1 MSVTASGPSGVNDV
15 RPGGRLG
22 PDATVWLVAAIVVAA
37 SIVLRE
43 RLPWITEYPSD
54 WTLPFSAWIN
64 VVMDWLVEHGR
75 WLFRGIAWLMG
86 WPMSW
91 IQSLLEALPW
101 TTSIAITAGL
111 AYYSGGLR
119 LALFTIA
126 ALIYIAATGYWLPSM
141 NTLVLVFMSIPLSA
155 GIGLF
160 VGIWVYRSRW
170 VETLA
175 KPVLDAMQTVPCFAY
190 LIPILVLFGF
200 GPQVAIIATAIYA
213 CPPMVRNVALGLRHV
228 PAEVV
233 ESGVM
238 SGATKRQLMWM
249 VQIPSAMPA
258 VLLGLNQVVMQS
270 LNMIIIAAVI
280 GSTHDIGWEVLYA
293 LRKAWFG
300 QSLMS
305 GLVVVLLAI
314 ILDRVTRGIAARRQR
329 RRGVSATAL
338 ARFRSLWVALVVA
351 VVCLALSSVIPFF
364 AAYPEAWYFKPG
376 DTINK
381 ALTSFTV
388 DYANAMEAI
397 KRTVV
402 FFFLFPLKIG
412 LETTI
417 RPFTWGF
424 ELTPTVISVYA
435 LAVAT
440 AVVLSARRWSWRAGA
455 AVAAL
460 GSLLYFGIVNMPWP
474 AFVAIVAVAAY
485 SIGGARIAVFTVI
498 GLAFMLVAGIWTPA
512 IGSIYLCSASV
523 VAALAFGGVLGT
535 IAAHNDTISRLVRP
549 IVDTL
554 QTLPL
559 FVFLIPILMFF
570 QVGEFPAFLAITA
583 YAVVASIRYTEHG
596 LRNVPEQC
604 IEAAQAIG
612 CTPAQVFW
620 QVRLPLALPAVMLGL
635 NQTIMFALAMLA
647 ISALVGSTELG
658 QEIYIALSN
667 ADTGQGIVAAIGI
680 VTIAMI
686 SDRTIQA
693 WSARRKALLGL
704 R

>member
-1 MSVTASGPSGVNDV
+1 MSVTASGPSGANDV
-15 RPGGRLG
+15 KPVGGPG
-22 PDATVWLVAAIVVAA
+22 PDAVVWLVAAIVVAA

-43 RLPWITEYPSD
+43 RLSWISEYPSD

-64 VVMDWLVEHGR
+64 IVMDWLVEHGR

-101 TTSIAITAGL
+101 TTSIAIAAGL

-155 GIGLF
+155 GVGLF

-170 VETLA
+170 VEMMV

-213 CPPMVRNVALGLRHV
+213 CPPMVRNVAFGLRHV

-249 VQIPSAMPA
+249 VQIPSAMPS
-258 VLLGLNQVVMQS
+258 VLLGLNQVVMQT
-270 LNMIIIAAVI
+270 LNMVIIAAVI
-280 GSTHDIGWEVLYA
+280 GSTRDIGWEVLYA

-329 RRGVSATAL
+329 MRQVSATGL
-338 ARFRSLWVALVVA
+338 ARVRSLWVALVVA
-351 VVCLALSSVIPFF
+351 VVFLALSWVIPFF

-381 ALTSFTV
+381 ALTNFTV

-402 FFFLFPLKIG
+402 FFFLFPLKLG

-435 LAVAT
+435 LAVA
-440 AVVLSARRWSWRAGA
+440 AAIAFSARRWGWRAGA
-455 AVAAL
+455 SVAAL

-485 SIGGARIAVFTVI
+485 SIGGARIAVFTVL
-498 GLAFMLVAGIWTPA
+498 GFAFMLVAGIWTPA
-512 IGSIYLCSASV
+512 IGSIYLCSAAV
-523 VAALAFGGVLGT
+523 LAALSFGSVLGT
-535 IAAHNDTISRLVRP
+535 VAAHNDAISRLLRP

-612 CTPAQVFW
+612 CTSAQVFW
-620 QVRLPLALPAVMLGL
+620 QVRLPLALPVVMLGL

-680 VTIAMI
+680 VTIAMV